1 MTARDQAFTC
11 FLQAKLL
18 SQGKQAFVLMLKF
31 ILSKQTNK
39 ITLQGFNLLRD
50 CLGGVIAAIKSSTK
64 SKGQSF
70 LVVLQ
75 VRDPALS
82 LQQLGWLLRRV
93 QSLAWELPHVPG
105 TSTCP
110 GNCHRSINQSINQTH
125 GGHPQKTWP
134 LATALALQASV
145 RTLRGPSLSLTSES
159 KSIQGTGGCTWPCG
173 YKRLQKGRVP

>member
-82 LQQLGWLLRRV
+82 LQQLGWLLWRV
-93 QSLAWELPHVPG
+93 QSLAWEPPHVPG
-105 TSTCP
+105 TAIDQ
-110 GNCHRSINQSINQTH
+110 SINQSIKH
-125 GGHPQKTWP
+125 MGGI
-134 LATALALQASV
+134 
-145 RTLRGPSLSLTSES
+145 LRKRGLLLLHLL
-159 KSIQGTGGCTWPCG
+159 C
-173 YKRLQKGRVP
+173 RLQ